1 MGNFKTRMSCQ
12 EVAERLA
19 AVEDTKVVEF
29 IGYSDRVSGNNLY
42 GYFRCFCGRQFESQ
56 VWNVLRAGSKSCGC
70 SKKKPGPKKK
80 AQRTVQH
87 PLYSTWK
94 GMRARCGRSTA
105 FAYHRYGGRGIKVC
119 ERWENSFQAFVEDMG
134 PKPTPLHTLERIN
147 NDGDYEP
154 SNCRWATRK
163 EQAQNRSRS

>member
-29 IGYSDRVSGNNLY
+29 IGYSDRASGNNVY
-42 GYFRCFCGRQFESQ
+42 GYFRCFCGRKFESQ
-56 VWNVLRAGSKSCGC
+56 VWNVLKAGSKSCGC
-70 SKKKPGPKKK
+70 SKKKTGPKKK
-80 AQRTVQH
+80 AQRIVH
-87 PLYSTWK
+87 YPLYLTWK
-94 GMRARCGRSTA
+94 GIKQRCGNPASKS
-105 FAYHRYGGRGIKVC
+105 FHRYGGRGITLC
-119 ERWENSFQAFVEDMG
+119 DRWENSFLAFVEDMG
-134 PKPTPLHTLERIN
+134 PKPTQEHTVDRID
-147 NDGDYEP
+147 NDGNYEP